1 MPERRWGNGHPQF
14 KTVIYIFYNILWVQ
28 SSKVFV
34 YDVPFLLFTA
44 HILPGVLLLTE
55 TLVGCDVSWAIV
67 LITMSLGMNGASTLT
82 NLQNSQDLSPNYA
95 PTIYGIINS
104 IGSITGI
111 INPLI
116 VGYIT
121 ADHVS
126 IN

>member
-1 MPERRWGNGHPQF
+1 
-14 KTVIYIFYNILWVQ
+14 
-28 SSKVFV
+28 
-34 YDVPFLLFTA
+34 
-44 HILPGVLLLTE
+44 
-55 TLVGCDVSWAIV
+55 
-67 LITMSLGMNGASTLT
+67 MSLGMNGASTLT

-126 IN
+126 TNILNMSCDCSIFSKAP